1 MSVPKNAVID
11 ITPQMFRDY
20 LVVNYFTPGILNSPM
35 VWGPPGVGKSSSV
48 AQAAKDVTEV
58 LNYAIKHL
66 IDAVRKYQNGREA
79 FSRAMLTLLMNS
91 YPVIDRNRNEVS
103 IYVTWRCT
111 EKDSGR
117 FTSLTYNEQ
126 TYCVAEWQQILQSPP
141 ENLYDIIRSASPIQI
156 RRVEELRSVVN
167 ALIAYIGNI
176 DLNAVASRLG
186 LAKWPL
192 VIVND
197 RLDLLDYTY
206 LIIKNN
212 IEDRL
217 TCVAKNKECYR
228 ARGERGIVAT
238 HEDADLLSFVYAK
251 LREYGST
258 ISYTELQQAVASG
271 EVVLPFIL
279 FHFVDIRLSQLEL
292 DDIKGVPSDV
302 LARVV
307 ALNKGVDA
315 AKAQRVLWLAP
326 AWLVRGGL
334 GFIFFDEINQAQRHV
349 QGAAYMLILDRKVT
363 SGYSISANVAVVAAG
378 NQPSFAPEVAL
389 ELATP
394 LLDRLKPQFNM
405 VPRVEVA
412 PTEFKELVNV
422 NYGVFTDPTMALSR
436 YLSEMGYTVPHA
448 LVGSAMS
455 IAEKVKVPE
464 LERITVPVT
473 PRGVEF
479 LARQLYKSPAE
490 FGLLSSMVP
499 FETGFMAPP
508 LYLLMTFYG
517 LFGYPTT
524 EIGEYVELR
533 DTFYQE
539 YLGVVSTLMLVKMLG
554 EREFARRVQASL
566 ILYKLIGER
575 VGRKESVLKA
585 LEAFTRS
592 IAREIVTNPEKRS
605 NFEQNLRDLGLEID
619 CGAEELREREKN
631 ELREELQRHYWFV
644 FNVLAMAYCEA
655 TKRETERRGGKGKK
669 ERKFSA

>member
-66 IDAVRKYQNGREA
+66 INALRKYQNGREV

-91 YPVIDRNRNEVS
+91 YPVIDRSKGAVS
-103 IYVTWRCT
+103 IYVTWECT
-111 EKDSGR
+111 KNDSNR
-117 FTSLTYNEQ
+117 FISLTYNNR
-126 TYCVAEWQQILQSPP
+126 TYCATEWQQVLQNPP
-141 ENLYDIIRSASPIQI
+141 ENLHDIIRSASPIQI
-156 RRVEELRSVVN
+156 RRVEELRAVVN
-167 ALIAYIGNI
+167 ALMEYVGRI
-176 DLNAVASRLG
+176 DLDALASRLG
-186 LAKWPL
+186 LKRWPI

-206 LIIKNN
+206 LIIKSD

-217 TCVAKNKECYR
+217 TCVAKNERCYR

-238 HEDADLLSFVYAK
+238 HEDADLLSYVYAK

-258 ISYTELQQAVASG
+258 ISYAELQQAVATG

-302 LARVV
+302 LARVA
-307 ALNKGVDA
+307 ALNKGVEA

-405 VPRVEVA
+405 VPKIEVA
-412 PTEFKELVNV
+412 PAELKELVRE
-422 NYGVFTDPTMALSR
+422 NYSVFTDPTMALSR
-436 YLSEMGYTVPHA
+436 YLSEMGYAVPQS
-448 LVGSAMS
+448 LVNSAMS

-464 LERITVPVT
+464 LERVTIPVT

-479 LARQLYKSPAE
+479 LARLYKSPAE
-490 FGLLSSMVP
+490 FGLLSSLVP
-499 FETGFMAPP
+499 FEVGFMAPP

-517 LFGYPTT
+517 LFGHSTT
-524 EIGEYVELR
+524 EIGEYTELR

-539 YLGVVSTLMLVKMLG
+539 YLGVVSTLILVKMLG
-554 EREFARRVQASL
+554 ERDFARRVQASL
-566 ILYKLIGER
+566 ILYRIIGER
-575 VGRKESVLKA
+575 VGRRENVLKV

-605 NFEQNLRDLGLEID
+605 NLEQNFRDLGLEID
-619 CGAEELREREKN
+619 CNTKELKEVGKN
-631 ELREELQRHYWFV
+631 ELREELQRHWWFV
-644 FNVLAMAYCEA
+644 FKVLATSYCET
-655 TKRETERRGGKGKK
+655 TKRETERGEGKGKK